1 MADDHGKQPCG
12 NVKSNSRAHSPRS
25 TSINAF
31 CAVAAAAVAS
41 ATHPGVQPQL
51 DTLLRRPRHLTSL
64 QQQQPTKSSREQ
76 CTWYR

>member
-12 NVKSNSRAHSPRS
+12 NVKSNSRARS
-25 TSINAF
+25 QEAHQSNAL

-51 DTLLRRPRHLTSL
+51 DTLLRRPRHLTFL

-76 CTWYR
+76 CTWHR